1 MWGLGEALGL
11 QLTINNQLQHVGEA
25 PIFTLIGAPPGATV
39 LWSSYK
45 DGVATGEFNTGYGQT
60 VEANGTARLTGGNWT
75 ADQVGVWTKEV
86 LIQSPDGT
94 NNRAMVQFRVVPAA
108 SVTAVPPSSPVAASG
123 QDWFSTPLFSIG
135 TLEVTPLTALVG
147 FGALYF
153 LTKKR

>member
-11 QLTINNQLQHVGEA
+11 QLTINSPLQRVGEA

-45 DGVATGEFNTGYGQT
+45 DGIATGEFNSGYNQT

-75 ADQVGVWTKEV
+75 ADQVGLWTKEV
-86 LIQSPDGT
+86 LIQDAAGN
-94 NNRAMVQFRVVPAA
+94 NNRAMIQFRVVPA
-108 SVTAVPPSSPVAASG
+108 SVTAVPSTTPVAASG
-123 QDWFSTPLFSIG
+123 QDWLSTPLFSIG
-135 TLEVTPLTALVG
+135 TFEVTPLTALVG